1 MKLIVGL
8 ITLLASFT
16 VAALTAYAIK
26 DAGGLDVLSVLSI
39 LVAVLLF
46 LAGVSALKSEDP

>member
-16 VAALTAYAIK
+16 IGALTAYAIK
-26 DAGGLDVLSVLSI
+26 DAGGLDPLSI
-39 LVAVLLF
+39 VSIFVAILLF
-46 LAGVSALKSEDP
+46 LAGVSALRSDD

>member
-16 VAALTAYAIK
+16 IAALTAYAIK
-26 DAGGLDVLSVLSI
+26 DAGGIDPLSI
-39 LVAVLLF
+39 ASIFVAVLLF
-46 LAGVSALKSEDP
+46 LAGLSALRSED

>member
-26 DAGGLDVLSVLSI
+26 DAGGLDILSI
-39 LVAVLLF
+39 LSIFVAILLF
-46 LAGVSALKSEDP
+46 LAGVAALRSED